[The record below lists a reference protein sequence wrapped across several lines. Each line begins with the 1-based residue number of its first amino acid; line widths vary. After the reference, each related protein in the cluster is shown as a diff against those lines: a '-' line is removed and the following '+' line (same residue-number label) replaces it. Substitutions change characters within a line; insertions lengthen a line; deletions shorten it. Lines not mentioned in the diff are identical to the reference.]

1 METNSS
7 EIKDQLTGVFNYTYF
22 QEVLKQEILRSN
34 RYNKP
39 YSIVRIDIDNFKT
52 INEKYGFDFGNT
64 ILIQLATL
72 LKDKTRA
79 SDVLSR
85 QEAEEFVIMLPEV
98 ATDDAVVF
106 AERMRKII
114 SNYDEFGDDSNKIK
128 ITVSMGISSY
138 VRKEE
143 MDLTQILELLDT
155 AVYQAKENG
164 RNCIVTYKSLLP
176 TEDSFI

>member
-1 METNSS
+1 MDNSSS
-7 EIKDQLTGVFNYTYF
+7 EIKDQLTGLFNYTYF

-39 YSIVRIDIDNFKT
+39 YSIVRIDIDNFKV
-52 INEKYGFDFGNT
+52 INEKYGFDFGND
-64 ILIQLATL
+64 ILIQLANL
-72 LKDKTRA
+72 LKDKTRGT
-79 SDVLSR
+79 DVLAR
-85 QEAEEFVIMLPEV
+85 QNAEEFVVMLPEIS
-98 ATDDAVVF
+98 TDDAVVF
-106 AERMRKII
+106 AERIRKII
-114 SNYDEFGDDSNKIK
+114 ENYNEFGDSKNKVK
-128 ITVSMGISSY
+128 ITVSIGISSY

-143 MDLTQILELLDT
+143 MDLSHILQLLDT